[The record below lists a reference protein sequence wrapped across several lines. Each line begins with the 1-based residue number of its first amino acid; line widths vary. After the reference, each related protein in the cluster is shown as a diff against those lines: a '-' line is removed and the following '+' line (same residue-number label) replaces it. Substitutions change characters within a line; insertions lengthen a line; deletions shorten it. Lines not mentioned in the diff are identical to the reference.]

1 MRPIQTVAGVAL
13 LLACGFLGAGF
24 VHSAPPE
31 EPGAGR
37 DNRTAVALDTQT
49 FVTVKDLGDD
59 VEGIALYLVRN
70 GRIERLDYGA
80 FQRGQRVR

>member
-1 MRPIQTVAGVAL
+1 MRPMQTLATAVL
-13 LLACGFLGAGF
+13 LLAGGSLLVGL

-31 EPGAGR
+31 DPGAGR
-37 DNRTAVALDTQT
+37 DNRSAVALDTQT

-59 VEGIALYLVRN
+59 VEGIALYQVRN

>member
-1 MRPIQTVAGVAL
+1 MRPTQALTAAVLLVAG
-13 LLACGFLGAGF
+13 GFLVAGL
-24 VHSAPPE
+24 VHSAPPDD
-31 EPGAGR
+31 PGAGR
-37 DNRTAVALDTQT
+37 DNRTAVALDAQT

>member
-1 MRPIQTVAGVAL
+1 MRPIQTATAAVL
-13 LLACGFLGAGF
+13 LLVCGFLGASF

-31 EPGAGR
+31 EAGAGR
-37 DNRTAVALDTQT
+37 DNRTAVALDAQT

-59 VEGIALYLVRN
+59 VEGITLYQVRN
-70 GRIERLDYGA
+70 GRVERLDYGA

>member
-1 MRPIQTVAGVAL
+1 MRPIRAVAATAL

-24 VHSAPPE
+24 VHSALPE
-31 EPGAGR
+31 EPGAGS
-37 DNRTAVALDTQT
+37 DNRTAVALDAQT

-59 VEGIALYLVRN
+59 VEGIALYQVRN
-70 GRIERLDYGA
+70 GRVERLDYGA